1 MSKIKDLI
9 QQHCPNGVEYKK
21 LGEYIDIY
29 TGTQFNKRDMLDI
42 GSYPVLNGGISPSGF
57 AEIYNEEANTITIS
71 QGGASA
77 GYVNWMGCKFYAG
90 AHCFVVKPNS
100 VLLNNRYLYFVL
112 KNSEQKLMQ
121 SKHGAGIPGLNSSKV
136 KNLQIPIPP
145 MEVQEEIV
153 RILDTFSA
161 LTAELEAE
169 LEARKKQYQYYRD
182 KLLSFENLGERERER
197 LTWRRLGECV
207 QVINATKK
215 MNKKFYLTKGKYPII
230 DQGQK
235 YIIAYTN
242 DATGLLPLDEYVI
255 FGEHTKEIKYVD
267 FQFIQGADGLK
278 ILKNKDFILPKYLY
292 HCMQNL
298 KFQIPNRGYNRHW
311 TVTAPLQIPIPSME
325 EQERVVGILDKFDR
339 LVNDISEGIPAEIK
353 ARRQQYEYYRDM
365 LLNFKKL

>member
-1 MSKIKDLI
+1 
-9 QQHCPNGVEYKK
+9 
-21 LGEYIDIY
+21 
-29 TGTQFNKRDMLDI
+29 
-42 GSYPVLNGGISPSGF
+42 
-57 AEIYNEEANTITIS
+57 
-71 QGGASA
+71 
-77 GYVNWMGCKFYAG
+77 
-90 AHCFVVKPNS
+90 
-100 VLLNNRYLYFVL
+100 
-112 KNSEQKLMQ
+112 
-121 SKHGAGIPGLNSSKV
+121 
-136 KNLQIPIPP
+136 
-145 MEVQEEIV
+145 
-153 RILDTFSA
+153 
-161 LTAELEAE
+161 
-169 LEARKKQYQYYRD
+169 
-182 KLLSFENLGERERER
+182 
-197 LTWRRLGECV
+197 
-207 QVINATKK
+207 

-311 TVTAPLQIPIPSME
+311 TVTAPLKIPIPSME
-325 EQERVVGILDKFDR
+325 EQERVVGILDKFER